1 MRPLYET
8 EADREAERQIIERV
22 AAQWGL
28 DFAKMKISNVI
39 DYALLDN
46 KRIVAVAEVKCRN
59 YSSEQI
65 ARMGGLILSAGKI
78 SAAKDWVGAFN
89 VSFALLVGLT
99 DGLFYMTV
107 SDPNGWPDFS
117 IEMAGRRDRGDW
129 QDVEPCCLIPMEL
142 FARMDDATELSAARD

>member
-1 MRPLYET
+1 VRPLYET
-8 EADREAERQIIERV
+8 GADRENERQIIERV
-22 AAQWGL
+22 AATWGL

-65 ARMGGLILSAGKI
+65 TRMGGLILSAGKV

-89 VSFALLVGLT
+89 VSFVLLVGLT
-99 DGLFYMTV
+99 DGLFYMSV
-107 SDPNGWPDFS
+107 SDPNGWPEFS

-129 QDVEPCCLIPMEL
+129 QDIEPCCVIPMEL
-142 FARMDDATELSAARD
+142 FTRFDDAEAVSTADD